1 MPTFPGMGTFKGQML
16 HSTQYKRALDLQG
29 KKVVVVGACTSGM
42 SRCVHSPMFV
52 HAIDIFILVSEIPL
66 IE

>member
-42 SRCVHSPMFV
+42 SHSPMFV